1 MCHVSVQSFLQK
13 LTKTGKP
20 NNSAEPAY
28 EFKAN
33 AVLPDVKFCPNSFA
47 VAYNNKA

>member
-1 MCHVSVQSFLQK
+1 MCHVSILSFLQK

-20 NNSAEPAY
+20 SNSAEPAN
-28 EFKAN
+28 EFKVT